1 MFSEAMKKSRRS
13 KPARPASVAPA
24 SKENRNHQRLVWLA
38 SVLESSPDGILSF
51 SLDRKILSWN
61 PAAQHIFGYTPDE
74 VIGRDVRILADA
86 ANRNEQD
93 RLFQKAV
100 RGETIPYIE
109 IIRRKKNGEQVD
121 LGASLAPVFD
131 ENGKLVGG
139 TEFMRDITER
149 KRAEEALRTS
159 EGRLSEANK
168 RIAEIFESTTDCFL
182 ALDADWRI
190 TYVNKQTEK
199 FFGLKRKWMVGR
211 IFQEVLPRN
220 RGHETEKQ
228 LKKVQKEKTAVH
240 FESVSPTTGRWV
252 EVNGFP
258 SAGGVAVYFRDISDR
273 KRVEEALQSS
283 EERYRLLVDGAR
295 DYAMFLLEPNGRI
308 TYWSA
313 GAKRVFGWTAKEMIG
328 RTAEAIFTPEDRA
341 RRQMKKE
348 IAIARRKGA
357 ASDRRWQLRK
367 DGSRIWVDG
376 VMRRLED
383 RDTGEVR
390 GFAKIARDAT
400 EEHKAQEAIEE
411 AYEELEARV
420 LARTAQLTAAN
431 ESLQREMEQRVRLER
446 EILSVSERERRR
458 IGQDL
463 HDTLCQELAAAAF
476 LLQSMA
482 NKSDAAQAVALSEA
496 AQIVNA
502 NVGLARDLARGLHP
516 VELGDIGLTNA
527 LRELAF
533 RSTGKVEC
541 LFEST
546 GTVQLKDETL
556 AFHLY
561 RIAQEAVTNAL
572 KHGNPQKIVISVQ
585 RDRTGLTLSVR
596 DNGNGFLPK
605 KARKGMGIHIMTYR
619 ANICGGEL
627 SIESQPKRGTRVTCR
642 IPARSLPKR

>member
-1 MFSEAMKKSRRS
+1 MFLETMKKSRRLE
-13 KPARPASVAPA
+13 PAKDALVART
-24 SKENRNHQRLVWLA
+24 SEESRVDQRLAWLA
-38 SVLESSPDGILSF
+38 SVVESSPDAILSF

-61 PAAQHIFGYTPDE
+61 PAAQHIFGYTPAE
-74 VIGRDVRILADA
+74 VIGRNVSMLADA
-86 ANRNEQD
+86 ASRAEQD

-109 IIRRKKNGEQVD
+109 IIRRKKNGEPVT
-121 LGASLAPVFD
+121 LGASVAPVFN

-139 TEFMRDITER
+139 TEFMRDVTER
-149 KRAEEALRTS
+149 TGADEALRTS

-168 RIAEIFESTTDCFL
+168 RIAEIFESTTDCFF

-190 TYVNKQTEK
+190 TYVNTQTEK
-199 FFGLKRKWMVGR
+199 FFRLKRKWMVGR

-220 RGHETEKQ
+220 RGHETERQ
-228 LKKVQKEKTAVH
+228 LKKVQKDKTAVH
-240 FESVSPTTGRWV
+240 FESISPTTGKWV
-252 EVNGFP
+252 EVHAFP
-258 SAGGVAVYFRDISDR
+258 SNGGAAVYFRDISDR

-295 DYAMFLLEPNGRI
+295 DYAMFLLEANGRI

-341 RRQMKKE
+341 RHQMKKE
-348 IAIARRKGA
+348 IAIAHRKGA
-357 ASDRRWQLRK
+357 ASDCRWQMRK
-367 DGSRIWVDG
+367 NGSRIWVNG
-376 VMRRLED
+376 VMRRLDD

-400 EEHKAQEAIEE
+400 AEHKAQEAIET
-411 AYEELEARV
+411 AYEELETRV

-482 NKSDAAQAVALSEA
+482 NKKNPAEAAALSEA

-541 LFEST
+541 LFESSET
-546 GTVQLKDETL
+546 IQLKNETL
-556 AFHLY
+556 AFHVY

-572 KHGNPQKIVISVQ
+572 KHGDPRKITISLQ
-585 RDRTGLTLSVR
+585 RDRAGLALTVR

-627 SIESQPKRGTRVTCR
+627 SIESRPNRGTRVTCR
-642 IPARSLPKR
+642 IPARNLSKR